1 MAGQV
6 ILVTGSTDGIGKAVA
21 RELAARDAEVIVH
34 GRDPVKGMQVIRELK
49 SQVWNRNLDLVTADF
64 TSLEQVRRMAAEV
77 SSRYSCLDVL
87 VNNAGTY
94 EKQRSLTPDGIETTF
109 AVNSIAPFLLTH
121 ELLPLLRKG
130 HLPRVVNVA
139 SIAHR
144 EIRQVD
150 WENLQGE
157 KRYDAFGAYALSA
170 LAHVT
175 LTFAMARRIAG
186 SGISVNCLHPGV
198 VATKMLRAGFPGIRG
213 NAPSEGAKLP
223 VYLAVSPDVGGI
235 TGEYFEESVQPTRP
249 SDLSRSRSVQERIW
263 EAAAKLTS
271 CDAWSGK

>member
-1 MAGQV
+1 MSGPV
-6 ILVTGSTDGIGKAVA
+6 ILVTGSTDGIGKATV

-34 GRDPVKGMQVIRELK
+34 GRDPEKGRQVMRELK
-49 SQVWNRNLDLVTADF
+49 GQVWNRNLDLVTADF
-64 TSLEQVRRMAAEV
+64 TSLGQVRRMASEV
-77 SSRYSCLDVL
+77 SSRYSRLDVL

-130 HLPRVVNVA
+130 HLPRVVNVV

-144 EIRQVD
+144 EIRHID

-170 LAHVT
+170 LAHVALT
-175 LTFAMARRIAG
+175 LGMARRVAG
-186 SGISVNCLHPGV
+186 SGISVNCLHPGII
-198 VATKMLRAGFPGIRG
+198 ATRMLRAGFPGIRG
-213 NAPSEGAKLP
+213 KAPSEGARLP
-223 VYLAVSPDVGGI
+223 VYLAVSPDVKGI
-235 TGEYFEESVQPTRP
+235 TGEYFEESVQPTPP
-249 SDLSRSRSVQERIW
+249 SDLSRRLPIQERMW
-263 EAAAKLTS
+263 DVAVKLTA
-271 CDAWSGK
+271 CDASLRK